1 MLLDIIRMKICAT
14 TAGIKKCKSITKKK
28 KKKHDETVLLGKE
41 KLNTIVVLIYKVLF
55 DWYMS
60 HDEFVSA
67 NNVLREYY
75 EMKKEIKILKP
86 LLNIVYKNN
95 RNVFCQL

>member
-14 TAGIKKCKSITKKK
+14 TAGIKKYKSIIKKK

-60 HDEFVSA
+60 HDEFVSV

-75 EMKKEIKILKP
+75 EMKKEIKILKL